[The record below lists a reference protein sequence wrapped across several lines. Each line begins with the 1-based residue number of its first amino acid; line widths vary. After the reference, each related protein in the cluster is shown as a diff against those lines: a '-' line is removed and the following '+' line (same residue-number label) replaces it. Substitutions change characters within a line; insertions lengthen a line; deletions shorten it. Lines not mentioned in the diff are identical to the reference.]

1 MTERIHYALGQSSLG
16 DFIAAASDRGLVAFE
31 FGESRTGLVQG
42 LQARFADF
50 LVEEDALGLSDVVAR
65 LTVVADHPDRDPG
78 LALDLRGSEFQKRV
92 WELLRRIP
100 AGQTTTYG
108 AIAAKMGTPR
118 DARDVTEA
126 IAANT
131 IAILIPCHRVVRKDG
146 SMSGYR
152 WGFRR
157 KRSLL
162 AREAKA
168 APFLL
173 R

>member
-1 MTERIHYALGQSSLG
+1 MSEPIRYAFGQSSLG
-16 DFIAAASDRGLVAFE
+16 GFIAAASDRGLVAFE
-31 FGESRTGLVQG
+31 FGDSRTDLVEA
-42 LQARFADF
+42 LRSRFADSV
-50 LVEEDALGLSDVVAR
+50 VEEDDAGLSDTVAR
-65 LTVVADHPDRDPG
+65 LTVAVDHPGRDPG
-78 LALDLRGSEFQKRV
+78 LALDLRGSDFQKRV
-92 WELLRRIP
+92 WNLLREIP

-108 AIAAKMGTPR
+108 AIAARMGTPR

-131 IAILIPCHRVVRKDG
+131 IAILIPCHRVVKTDG
-146 SMSGYR
+146 STSGYR

-162 AREAKA
+162 AREAKGT
-168 APFLL
+168 PFQL